1 MNNVQLSNPQNGRVD
16 LHLHTRNSDGDD
28 TLSDVIRMAAEEGL
42 KVIAVTDHNQY
53 SLEQCSNDRELN
65 VIPVCEVSTA
75 YLISAREETGHS
87 HVFGIFPEGVTKYYF
102 YGTFMTSQS
111 RTKS

>member
-42 KVIAVTDHNQY
+42 KVIAVTDHNKF
-53 SLEQCSNDRELN
+53 SLEQCRNEGELN
-65 VIPVCEVSTA
+65 VIPGCEFSTA
-75 YLISAREETGHS
+75 YLAPARKRQWKFMWSAFFRK
-87 HVFGIFPEGVTKYYF
+87 V
-102 YGTFMTSQS
+102 
-111 RTKS
+111 